1 MSRGSS
7 ALADRGF
14 RWLMILC
21 AISIFG
27 IVALIVTELVAR
39 SQMTIS
45 KFGLHFFFGTAW
57 DPVANNYGA
66 LPFIYGTLVSSLVA
80 LAIAVPLAIGVAI
93 FLTEMCPG
101 FLRGTRRC
109 GSRGPFGQVL
119 EHRSRNSDV

>member
-1 MSRGSS
+1 MSEPSAPPLPGTEPPKSAPPAVEQSAIRKYLMSRGSS

-45 KFGLHFFFGTAW
+45 KFGLPLGMST
-57 DPVANNYGA
+57 VRK
-66 LPFIYGTLVSSLVA
+66 
-80 LAIAVPLAIGVAI
+80 AV
-93 FLTEMCPG
+93 
-101 FLRGTRRC
+101 
-109 GSRGPFGQVL
+109 
-119 EHRSRNSDV
+119 